1 MKNIT
6 ILFAVCTVGYTQCL
20 GDMNE
25 DGIKNVLD
33 VVNLVSDIL
42 DGDDVCEE
50 ITDGCVDYDG
60 NSYATVQIGNQLW
73 MSENLKTTHYNN
85 GDEIPTNLDD
95 SSWELANYG
104 TVAVYDDQESNI
116 DTYGRLYN
124 WYAVVDNRGVCPEN
138 FHVPT
143 DGEYILLTNYLGG
156 NDIAGGKMKEA
167 GLEHWD
173 SPNTGATNESGF
185 SGLPGGFRNVT
196 GSYVYM
202 GSDGYFRSS
211 SEYSSSQAWF
221 HSLHSVWE
229 EVYRGFNMNKSSG
242 NSVRCIGD

>member
-1 MKNIT
+1 MKNIF
-6 ILFAVCTVGYTQCL
+6 ILITVCTVGYTQCL
-20 GDMNE
+20 GDMNS
-25 DGIKNVLD
+25 DGIKDVLD
-33 VVNLVSDIL
+33 ILILADDIL
-42 DGDDVCEE
+42 DGDTVCDE
-50 ITDGCVDYDG
+50 IIVVCVDIDG
-60 NSYATVQIGNQLW
+60 NFYNTVQIGNQLW
-73 MSENLKTTHYNN
+73 MSENLKTTRYNN
-85 GDEIPTNLDD
+85 GDEIPTGLTDGDWQNNTSGAL
-95 SSWELANYG
+95 
-104 TVAVYDDQESNI
+104 AVYDDNESNADI
-116 DTYGRLYN
+116 YGRLYN

-202 GSDGYFRSS
+202 GGSAFFRSS
-211 SEYSSSQAWF
+211 SEYSTSQAWF
-221 HSLHSVWE
+221 HLLYYSDSV
-229 EVYRGFNMNKSSG
+229 VYRDFNVSKHSG
-242 NSVRCIGD
+242 LSVRCVGD